1 MSESKIHGDK
11 ALMHLQGARFCKFI
25 AFMDNRVFQVN
36 CWFEGH
42 VQGVGFRYQTVG
54 VAKGFEVTGYV
65 RNLVDGRVH
74 LYAEGEEPEV
84 IAFQAEVE
92 SELKNYIRESEIK
105 TDFGTRTC
113 QSFRI
118 EQ

>member
-1 MSESKIHGDK
+1 
-11 ALMHLQGARFCKFI
+11 
-25 AFMDNRVFQVN
+25 MDNPVFQMN

-74 LYAEGEEPEV
+74 LYVEGEESEV
-84 IAFQAEVE
+84 VAFQTEVA
-92 SELKNYIRESEIK
+92 SELNSYIRETEIK
-105 TDFGTRTC
+105 TKNGARSC
-113 QSFRI
+113 QNFRI
-118 EQ
+118 E

>member
-1 MSESKIHGDK
+1 
-11 ALMHLQGARFCKFI
+11 
-25 AFMDNRVFQVN
+25 MDNRVFQMN

-54 VAKGFEVTGYV
+54 VAKGFDVTGNV
-65 RNLVDGRVH
+65 RNLIDGRVH
-74 LYAEGEEPEV
+74 LYAEGDEPEV
-84 IAFQAEVE
+84 RAFQVEVE
-92 SELKNYIRESEIK
+92 SELKSFIRQTEIK
-105 TDFGTRTC
+105 TDSGPRAC

>member
-1 MSESKIHGDK
+1 
-11 ALMHLQGARFCKFI
+11 
-25 AFMDNRVFQVN
+25 MDNRVFQMN

-54 VAKGFEVTGYV
+54 VAKGFEVTGHV

-74 LYAEGEEPEV
+74 LYAEGEESEV
-84 IAFQAEVE
+84 LEFQAEVE
-92 SELKNYIRESEIK
+92 SELKSYIRETEIK
-105 TDFGTRTC
+105 TSIGPRAC
-113 QSFRI
+113 QNFRI